1 MKNFRPD
8 DIEGEVVQETHTFH
22 SIYDELLWE
31 VSHDNLSYVDPA
43 VAAMAIMTVVNEK
56 FSAYMY
62 AHRSSV
68 AEFSR
73 EMQWLASSL
82 LVDNHEYI
90 ETTINQRKQIVRSF
104 VWADY
109 PTVAIGAITA

>member
-1 MKNFRPD
+1 MRDFRPD
-8 DIEGEVVQETHTFH
+8 DIDGEVVQETHTFH

-31 VSHDNLSYVDPA
+31 VSHDNLSYIDPA
-43 VAAMAIMTVVNEK
+43 IAAKAIMAVVNEK
-56 FSAYMY
+56 LAAYFH
-62 AHRSSV
+62 AHRSAV

-90 ETTINQRKQIVRSF
+90 ETTLDQRKQIVKSF

-109 PTVAIGAITA
+109 PTVAIGAIEA